1 METQS
6 HHHLPQSYLAAWKGA
21 DHKLTRY
28 SMRYGNKVSV
38 ERRGPGSVG
47 EFQNL
52 YTLPGVPVEQ
62 RQKIEQLFMQRIDNG
77 LSRPLRLLKHRSI
90 PTDPSDRANWS
101 RFVASLYFRVPD
113 VVEALEGVF
122 VENWLSAAGEYAAAN
137 LGLGLNE
144 QQIVEHYEKI
154 DPTAPRY
161 WSKILLAH
169 LVIDSDQARRI
180 EELTWDVL
188 EFLGATPL
196 MTSDCPLMAHR
207 SDDMTLKSLALAIG
221 PNLMFIAYR
230 SEDDRI
236 ALLGY
241 SSVDLIERYNGHVVT
256 RARDV
261 VIAFDDGDR
270 EQVKDLMSTMRQP
283 L

>member
-1 METQS
+1 MERQS
-6 HHHLPQSYLAAWKGA
+6 HHYLPRSYLAAWKGA

-28 SMRYGNKVSV
+28 SIRYGNKVSV

-52 YTLPGVPVEQ
+52 YALPGVPVEQ
-62 RQKIEQLFMQRIDNG
+62 RQKIEQLFMQRIDSG
-77 LSRPLRLLKHRSI
+77 LSRPLRLLKRRSI
-90 PTDPSDRANWS
+90 PTDPFDRANWS
-101 RFVASLYFRVPD
+101 RFIASVYFRIPD

-122 VENWLSAAGEYAAAN
+122 VKNWVSAAGEYATAN
-137 LGLGLNE
+137 PGLGLSE

-169 LVIDSDQARRI
+169 LVMDSDEAPRI
-180 EELTWDVL
+180 EELRWDVV
-188 EFLGATPL
+188 EFLGVTAL
-196 MTSDCPLMAHR
+196 MTSDCPLMVHR

-230 SEDDRI
+230 TEEDRI

-241 SSVDLIERYNGHVVT
+241 SPVDLIERYNGHVVT

-270 EQVKDLMSTMRQP
+270 EQVENLMSTMRKP